1 MVFARLPSILFAWHG
16 VHEKR
21 INSKPFMF
29 AQNFSVCECKFRL
42 SNAVLSL
49 CLFVETFLEID
60 TEIPIWSSFLFQNQR
75 NHERLVMNEN
85 TAEFWNLFLLRVLC
99 NYPAS
104 SWFLLRQ
111 TSEKPLRATVCFS
124 IEHARVRHAPRDAF
138 DVSFICQFFAG
149 SACTKECKF
158 LAKIADKRTI
168 QTFVDV
174 LSSVV

>member
-85 TAEFWNLFLLRVLC
+85 TAEFWNLFLLRVLF
-99 NYPAS
+99 NKI
-104 SWFLLRQ
+104 FL
-111 TSEKPLRATVCFS
+111 F
-124 IEHARVRHAPRDAF
+124 
-138 DVSFICQFFAG
+138 VSFKGNLTLLFF
-149 SACTKECKF
+149 THEW
-158 LAKIADKRTI
+158 LQKIWQISDSCSHSQNK
-168 QTFVDV
+168 QTRSQ
-174 LSSVV
+174 SSGTSRDFNLI